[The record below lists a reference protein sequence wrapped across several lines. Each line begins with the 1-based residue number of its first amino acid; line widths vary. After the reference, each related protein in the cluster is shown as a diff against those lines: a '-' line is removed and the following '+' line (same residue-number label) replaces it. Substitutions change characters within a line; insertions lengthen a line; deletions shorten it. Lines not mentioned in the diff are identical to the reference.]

1 MIDSTFGNYKIVEK
15 LGEGGMGVVYRA
27 KDVELDRMV
36 AVKTLLSHSAD
47 QEGLARFMRE
57 ARAASR
63 LQHPAIVT
71 IHHFGV
77 EGDTRFIVMEFV
89 EGKTLKRIISGQPMH
104 MSQLCEIAIQMAD
117 ALALAHEKGVIHRD
131 MKAENVMVTTRGQV
145 KILDFGLAKLKDPHA
160 GKEEQE
166 TAYTQAGMI
175 IGTISHMSPEQ
186 AMGAEVDPR
195 TDIFSLGVVLY
206 EMATGQMPF
215 HGPTPQATLA
225 RILNHHPQPV
235 SELNG
240 DVPPALERL
249 IVECLSKDRAARP
262 AAESV
267 VTRLKNIQA
276 SLSASGLLA
285 PEVRADLPTVAM
297 TPSGAGLGPASSAA
311 SGAPAGRLPSGIAP
325 TPPSSRGQAAP
336 REVAPPSYLRS
347 RAVYLIVKTFRVA
360 LGWALLSIPL
370 AFLAYLIIGAGL
382 IRPQIVEGTWFLR
395 FITAVVAPVLAVSE
409 NIFTFRTVYNGWNLM
424 LVPLGFAALLARQ
437 AILLPVDKVVHWA
450 KSEMIRSMSVGENKF
465 DLRSGKLT
473 SQRLSML
480 RDYAQ
485 AQETLMQDRR
495 SLAFL
500 SVDIVGSTKMKVG
513 EDKLVVE
520 HAFSEYKKFVDRILK
535 ANSVWKVAWTP
546 DGIMCAFHSLD
557 NAVRSGQEILRSLPW
572 FNDGVHRLRTPFSV
586 RCGVHAGD
594 VVFPEARMM
603 EEISDESIDVAGHM
617 QKQAAPGALWISDKI
632 ASSLRDQNGFVPL
645 PGQNVDGFPVLEWR
659 AEALPKSGIQS
670 A

>member
-1 MIDSTFGNYKIVEK
+1 MINSTFGNYKIVEK

-27 KDVELDRMV
+27 TDTELDRTV
-36 AVKTLLSHSAD
+36 AVKTLLSQSAD

-77 EGDTRFIVMEFV
+77 EGDTRFIVMEYV
-89 EGKTLKRIISGQPMH
+89 EGKTLKRVINGRPMH
-104 MSQLCEIAIQMAD
+104 INQLCEVAIQVAD
-117 ALALAHEKGVIHRD
+117 GLALAHEKGVIHRD

-160 GKEEQE
+160 GTQEQE

-186 AMGAEVDPR
+186 AMGAEVDTR

-215 HGPTPQATLA
+215 HGPSPQATLA
-225 RILNHHPQPV
+225 RILNQQPPPV

-240 DVPPALERL
+240 DVPPALDRL
-249 IVECLSKDRAARP
+249 ITECLSKDRTARP
-262 AAESV
+262 SADGV
-267 VTRLKNIQA
+267 VSRLKNIQA
-276 SLSASGLLA
+276 SLSSSGLVA
-285 PEVRADLPTVAM
+285 PELRTDMPTVAM
-297 TPSGAGLGPASSAA
+297 TPSGAGLPP
-311 SGAPAGRLPSGIAP
+311 SGARYISGTAP
-325 TPPSSRGQAAP
+325 VSSRGQSRI
-336 REVAPPSYLRS
+336 REVKPPNYALT
-347 RAVYLIVKTFRVA
+347 RAVFLAVRTLR
-360 LGWALLSIPL
+360 LGLAWFLLTIPL
-370 AFLAYLIIGAGL
+370 SFFAYLIIGAGL
-382 IRPQIVEGTWFLR
+382 IRPQVVEGTWFMA
-395 FITAVVAPVLAVSE
+395 FVTAVVAPVLAFSE
-409 NIFTFRTVYNGWNLM
+409 SVFTFRTVVNGWNLL

-437 AILLPVDKVVHWA
+437 MVLLPVVRLEHWA
-450 KSEMIRSMSVGENKF
+450 KSQMVRAMSVGESKF
-465 DLRSGKLT
+465 DLKSGRLT

-485 AQETLMQDRR
+485 AQDVLMQDRR

-500 SVDIVGSTKMKVG
+500 SVDVVGSTKMKVG

-535 ANSVWKVAWTP
+535 ANGIWKVAWTP
-546 DGIMCAFHSLD
+546 DGIMCAFPSVD
-557 NAVRSGQEILRSLPW
+557 KAVTAGQEILRSLPW
-572 FNDGVHRLRTPFSV
+572 FNDGVHRLRSPFSV
-586 RCGVHAGD
+586 RCGIHVGD
-594 VVFPEARMM
+594 VVFPEDRNM

-617 QKQAAPGALWISDKI
+617 QKYAAPGAIWISTRV
-632 ASSLRDQNGFVPL
+632 ASTLPDQSGFVPL
-645 PGQNVDGFPVLEWR
+645 PGQNVDGLDVLEWR
-659 AEALPKSGIQS
+659 AEPLPKTAVQR